1 MLPFFLFGAFL
12 LRRDEEIWKDWRV
25 GLTCFVVYVIATF
38 LQGDIHKNGLSFYH
52 EPTTWMAFLSGWK
65 VGVFYLVRIANG
77 IIGNIGIMWV
87 IQVMTDKTRDTKWL
101 APFGRTTLGVYILHQ
116 WLLARIVDQGL
127 WDHSFVVTIA
137 CTVFLFLL
145 CHYVVVWTKR
155 FDLMRL
161 IVWGRMA

>member
-1 MLPFFLFGAFL
+1 MLS
-12 LRRDEEIWKDWRV
+12 RYEIWKDWRV
-25 GLTCFVVYVIATF
+25 GLACFLIYIFVAFV
-38 LQGDIHKNGLSFYH
+38 QGDIHENGMSFYH
-52 EPTTWMAFLSGWK
+52 EPTTWTAFISDWR
-65 VGVFYLVRIANG
+65 VGGFYLLRIING
-77 IIGNIGIMWV
+77 IIGSIGIMWV
-87 IQVMTDKTRDTKWL
+87 IQVMEDKTQYIKWL

-127 WDHSFVVTIA
+127 WDHSLVVTIA